1 MNAKAV
7 VIAETNRLDA
17 PDSRATFPVNYRSLG
32 SHVVK
37 AELEKLG
44 IPATVIDY
52 CFHFDQEDLFKGCV
66 NYFRFSVVLFI
77 CISSTLSRL
86 EPIM

>member
-44 IPATVIDY
+44 IPSTVIDY
-52 CFHFDQEDLFKGCV
+52 CFHFDQEDLIKG
-66 NYFRFSVVLFI
+66 
-77 CISSTLSRL
+77 LSL
-86 EPIM
+86 IHI